1 MEWLLGK
8 KEIKKVALVSYFYE
22 TNQTKMLI
30 PDLER
35 HFNWSTY
42 MIKSLINELLHDQK
56 RFGVPEQRQLR
67 LSPSEREVELIPGN
81 RAYLL
86 SLTASY
92 IKESYLFR
100 TLITGMNNTPTA
112 LSVLAEHLDV
122 PKLHLKNDIR
132 QFNDRARPANIEI
145 NTYNRLQGDEWAIR
159 IMLVSIFKNVI
170 HDETEL
176 TDFFEADI
184 IQQANQVAR
193 FYQMSNVEAAQLT
206 QHQHLSLMI
215 ELAVWLVRL
224 NARCPVSNSTQPH
237 VLLADDQLDE
247 AYKNLLI
254 LNESVIR
261 RFVRLPPHELSLES
275 RYGVLMLV
283 RVGLSAGHLSGNA
296 NKEVGKVHAMLSNI
310 AQTVYREFFGQ
321 DMPQDLTTQLA
332 NELEQ
337 PAMMLLFLTHINY
350 QGNDDYTISHSLFPE
365 YTLFTDRFLTRVNE
379 YLGIKTLNIK
389 NRLFKVFYNLFI
401 GLLDRSVMIPQLHIS
416 LRINDAFMHKEVATM
431 LERQAE
437 LRIDVSDDMKQCDM
451 IISDTLLPRAQAAQ
465 VIVWTTLPT
474 FAEFDSFLHTAVNLT
489 MNKFTESI
497 YGRQK

>member
-56 RFGVPEQRQLR
+56 RFGVPEQGQLR

-206 QHQHLSLMI
+206 THQH
-215 ELAVWLVRL
+215 
-224 NARCPVSNSTQPH
+224 
-237 VLLADDQLDE
+237 
-247 AYKNLLI
+247 
-254 LNESVIR
+254 
-261 RFVRLPPHELSLES
+261 LSLES

-296 NKEVGKVHAMLSNI
+296 NKEVGKVHAMLGNI

-401 GLLDRSVMIPQLHIS
+401 GLLDRAVMIPQLRIS

-437 LRIDVSDDMKQCDM
+437 LRIDVTDDMKQCDM